1 MGWGGGRGR
10 EMGWGGGRGRE
21 MGWLKERRLGGH
33 HFVHE
38 KR

>member
-1 MGWGGGRGR
+1 MGWGGERQGDGL
-10 EMGWGGGRGRE
+10 GGGRGRE
-21 MGWLKERRLGGH
+21 MGWLKERRVGGH

>member
-1 MGWGGGRGR
+1 MKQSREVGGG
-10 EMGWGGGRGRE
+10 GGGRE
-21 MGWLKERRLGGH
+21 MGWLKERGVGGH